1 MKQKI
6 IFRFLFVCSALFA
19 ACTNDMYE
27 FPELEQRSD
36 SPQTRAARTSISLA
50 NDLNG
55 VTLNA
60 SNGTATTGGFYW
72 NQTYSNTKYQTTN
85 FTFSHT
91 GGTVSG
97 YNYWDGFTISN
108 VADTNNYG
116 APGSSDGWIAHQWG
130 CMAVPTGTSNSPNYM
145 VGYWGY
151 YMLDFQNEI
160 TTETEFGENKYA
172 TWVKLGNNSQ
182 TYTVSKVTVAIHPW
196 PYYGNLYG
204 DGFARP
210 FGPGDHFDLI
220 IYGVD
225 GDGAF
230 VRATE
235 ETVRKITHAMADYPV
250 GGTLN
255 MPTGWTD
262 ITIDFGEPVKYLV
275 FQMYSTDNSGELG
288 PNTAV
293 YFCLRDIV
301 MQ

>member
-6 IFRFLFVCSALFA
+6 LFRFLFVCSALFA
-19 ACTNDMYE
+19 ACTNDTNE
-27 FPELEQRSD
+27 FPELEQYSD
-36 SPQTRAARTSISLA
+36 SQQIRADRTNISLT

-55 VTLNA
+55 FTLNA
-60 SNGTATTGGFYW
+60 DNGTATTGGFYW
-72 NQTYSNTKYQTTN
+72 NQTYSNTKFQTTN

-91 GGTVSG
+91 GGNVSG

-108 VADTNNYG
+108 VADTCNYG

-130 CMAVPTGTSNSPNYM
+130 CMAVPTGMVNKPNYM
-145 VGYWGY
+145 IGYWGY
-151 YMLDFQNEI
+151 YMLDYQNEI
-160 TTETEFGENKYA
+160 TTETEFEENKYA

-196 PYYGNLYG
+196 PYYGNLRG

-225 GDGAF
+225 AEGSF
-230 VRATE
+230 VRTTE
-235 ETVRKITHAMADYPV
+235 NAVRKITHAMADYPS
-250 GGTLN
+250 GGPLN
-255 MPTGWTD
+255 KPTGWTD
-262 ITIDFGEPVKYLV
+262 ITIDFGEPIKYLV
-275 FQMYSTDNSGELG
+275 FQMYSTDNSGALG

-301 MQ
+301 MR